1 MSSFSLYF
9 LLIAATVAGVAI
21 LLFWSLRPNRRT
33 IHGANAQDA
42 AGVPG
47 GHASYL
53 PQMLQALHPADVA
66 FVAARGRHELSRRM
80 KRERRDIVVDY
91 LRFMR
96 RDFEQ
101 LLRLARVIAVLSP
114 EIAPAQE
121 WERVR
126 LSVWFSLNYFFLS
139 IRLRSGLGI
148 ASQLNGFSARISEF
162 TVRIEAAMKE
172 LGERA
177 ALANELASSL

>member
-1 MSSFSLYF
+1 MSSFGLYF

-21 LLFWSLRPNRRT
+21 LLFWSLRPRRRT
-33 IHGANAQDA
+33 IHGAKARD
-42 AGVPG
+42 AGVPV
-47 GHASYL
+47 GHANYL

-91 LRFMR
+91 LRFVR
-96 RDFEQ
+96 RDFDQ
-101 LLRLARVIAVLSP
+101 LLRLARIIAVLSP

-126 LSVWFSLNYFFLS
+126 LSTWFSFNYFFLTM
-139 IRLRSGLGI
+139 RLRCGFGI
-148 ASQLNGFSARISEF
+148 ASQLNGFSGRVSEL